1 MTIYNKE
8 LNVCG
13 IVHKYVELTNN
24 NSGEYILVIVGWQS
38 FKEIFYPLIEKSGQN
53 YLIFDY
59 LGTGDNKVKPAKK
72 ILQQFKKLQIEFVKA
87 ILEKHKVTKVIGTSA
102 STVFIASNPDLF
114 AQQERTIYLF
124 SPQLLKTPIDFILY
138 SAFKFIDLLERF
150 SNKSVYT
157 KIVSSSFV
165 KTKWANI
172 VGKNSREN
180 ITIPYVIKGMKM
192 SQKYW
197 TTNHFYSFFNS
208 KAHIKNKL
216 SMLCKQN
223 RLIYVI
229 GKKDNLLDPVKTLN
243 FIKKYSIPGRYSVY
257 NVEGNHVLELEAL
270 EEVIPIINK

>member
-1 MTIYNKE
+1 MAIYNRE

-24 NSGEYILVIVGWQS
+24 NSAEYILVIVGWQS

-59 LGTGDNKVKPAKK
+59 LGTGDNKVKPAKET
-72 ILQQFKKLQIEFVKA
+72 LQQFKKLQIEFVKA

-138 SAFKFIDLLERF
+138 VVFKFIDLLERF

-180 ITIPYVIKGMKM
+180 ITIPYVVKGMVM

-197 TTNHFYSFFNS
+197 TTKHFYSFFNS

-216 SMLCKQN
+216 PMLCKQN

-229 GKKDNLLDPVKTLN
+229 GKKDNLLDPVKTIN
-243 FIKKYSIPGRYSVY
+243 FIEKYSIPGRYSVY